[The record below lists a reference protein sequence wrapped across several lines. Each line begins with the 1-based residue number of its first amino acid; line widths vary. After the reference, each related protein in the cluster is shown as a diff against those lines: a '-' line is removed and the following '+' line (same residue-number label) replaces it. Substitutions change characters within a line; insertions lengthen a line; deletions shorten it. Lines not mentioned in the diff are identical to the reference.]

1 MKLLLIPLMMVGL
14 LLSACDPIT
23 TQQATQTTGQVVA
36 TVKSVQ
42 SYTQQ
47 LCKFVP
53 TVATLVALFNSGI
66 GGNVASIGGA
76 ICDAVSTNPLAEG
89 DVPGYYKAARVNGV
103 AIKGKFTK

>member
-1 MKLLLIPLMMVGL
+1 MRKLILLGVCVFA
-14 LLSACDPIT
+14 LSACEPVT
-23 TQQATQTTGQVVA
+23 VQQATQGATQAVA

-53 TVATLVALFNSGI
+53 TIATLTSLFNSGV
-66 GGNVASIGGA
+66 GGSVASIGGA

-103 AIKGKFTK
+103 VIKGKFTK